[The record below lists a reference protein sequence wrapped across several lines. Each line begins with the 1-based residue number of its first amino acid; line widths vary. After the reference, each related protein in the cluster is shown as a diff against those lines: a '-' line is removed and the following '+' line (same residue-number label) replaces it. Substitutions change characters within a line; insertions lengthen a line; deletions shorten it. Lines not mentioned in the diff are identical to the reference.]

1 MLLHGTQMHI
11 VTFIFVCIEIV
22 IFLYLLIY
30 RLARPDDK
38 TVYLNIILIF
48 LLITYNITGGLLPD
62 PNLPGS
68 YFVQMII
75 AYATGFIA
83 PCYFPYYVYKAF
95 DLEKMKFHANRGV
108 YLFLIAPYLIFVFV
122 FAVTNNLE
130 KAKDLL
136 ILPVFYALWVIY
148 SLLKSIRFKYRNDF
162 TGKDSKEEIAVLI
175 LSITPWIGLP
185 VIDYFNLS
193 QALEASITNGG
204 FLLLFALQMKR
215 HIRKIR
221 TEHEKLIDYEQQL
234 LNWNANLRTEVDK
247 RTKELEKVN
256 EQRTI
261 TFVNLAHE
269 TKTPL
274 TLINNYLEEYISK
287 NESSEELTIVKR
299 NLDKLS
305 TDIVNLFDLEKFNKG
320 FAVYNHELITDFSET
335 VKNSTILFKQ
345 YVSNMNIELTSSV
358 EENIFVKADPLSINR
373 VINNLIENAIKFAID
388 GGAIAINLKRDN
400 DKIIFSVKD
409 NGVGIPSELHKK
421 VFEPYYQM
429 ANQKKS
435 IQGMGL
441 GLPIVKK
448 VIDELHGQIKIVS
461 NPQKAFGTE
470 VIVILNTP
478 VLSEDQFATPNDLK
492 NNGANNAA
500 MDSDYIVIQD
510 SIYNENKQTILIV
523 EDNKTMLNYLIVKL
537 GEDYNIY
544 TGLNG
549 NEALRKL
556 KNISVIPD
564 LIISDVMM
572 DKLDGFA
579 LAKIIS
585 NDPLYNYIPFIFLT
599 AKDTHNDKI
608 QGLKMGAID
617 YIKKPFSIT
626 ELLQKV
632 ESVLATTVKHKKA
645 VLSMA
650 FNTLNVKDTL
660 PLKNGKD
667 AFEQNCRIYQLTV
680 REREI
685 AKLICR
691 GQKYKGIGETVFIAE
706 RTVTKHAQNIFEKV
720 EVSNKIELINKLQYT
735 GSD

>member
-1 MLLHGTQMHI
+1 MLIPGTQMHI
-11 VTFIFVCIEIV
+11 ITFIFVSIEIV
-22 IFLYLLIY
+22 IFFYLLIY
-30 RLARPDDK
+30 KLARPDDK
-38 TVYLNIILIF
+38 TTFLNVVLIF
-48 LLITYNITGGLLPD
+48 LLITYNVTGGLLPD

-68 YFVQMII
+68 IFIQEVI
-75 AYATGFIA
+75 AYGTGFIT

-95 DLEKMKFHANRGV
+95 GLEKMKFHAYRGV
-108 YLFLIAPYLIFVFV
+108 FLCLLLPYFLFVIVYA
-122 FAVTNNLE
+122 ATNNRE
-130 KAKDLL
+130 IAKNLL
-136 ILPVFYALWVIY
+136 ILPVLYALWIIY
-148 SLLKSIRFKYRNDF
+148 SLLKAIKYKYRNNF
-162 TGKDSKEEIAVLI
+162 SSKESKEEVTVLFF
-175 LSITPWIGLP
+175 SITPWIGLP
-185 VIDYFNLS
+185 VVAYFNLS
-193 QALEASITNGG
+193 QAVEASITNPG
-204 FLLLFALQMKR
+204 FLLLLALQVNR
-215 HIRKIR
+215 HIKQLR
-221 TEHEKLIDYEQQL
+221 TEHQRLIDSEFRL
-234 LNWNANLRTEVDK
+234 SNWNMKLQEEVNK
-247 RTKELEKVN
+247 RTRALEKIN
-256 EQRTI
+256 EQRTN

-287 NESSEELTIVKR
+287 NESSEELSIVKR

-320 FAVYNHELITDFSET
+320 FAVYNHDLLTDFSES

-345 YVSNMNIELTSSV
+345 YVSNRNIELTSSV

-373 VINNLIENAIKFAID
+373 VINNLVENAIKFSID
-388 GGAIAINLKRDN
+388 GGAIAIKLKRDN
-400 DKIIFSVKD
+400 NKIIFSVKD
-409 NGVGIPSELHKK
+409 NGVGIPSDLHKK
-421 VFEPYYQM
+421 VFDPYYQM

-461 NPQKAFGTE
+461 NPQKFFGTE
-470 VIVILNTP
+470 VTVVLNIHVI
-478 VLSEDQFATPNDLK
+478 SEDQLVSANTLK
-492 NNGANNAA
+492 NIGTIV
-500 MDSDYIVIQD
+500 SDYIVIQD
-510 SIYNENKQTILIV
+510 SIYNENKQTILIA
-523 EDNKTMLNYLIVKL
+523 ENNKTMLNYLLGKL
-537 GEDYNIY
+537 GERYNVY
-544 TGLNG
+544 AGLNG

-579 LAKIIS
+579 FAKIIS

-608 QGLKMGAID
+608 QGLKLGAID

-632 ESVLATTVKHKKA
+632 ESVLATAVKHKKA

-660 PLKNGKD
+660 PLKNGND

-680 REREI
+680 RETEI
-685 AKLICR
+685 AKLICQ

-720 EVSNKIELINKLQYT
+720 EVSNKIELINKLEYT